1 MCSSPQTT
9 RSSTTRKRPAS
20 GAVRGLARLFKGY
33 GNGNSDQLARS
44 RVYLIVNEVGTL
56 EALAGRKGH
65 TLVAELLKAYMGQS
79 IGFSNA
85 QKATTTHIP
94 ADSYRLC
101 LGIGAQPENADF
113 FLSREKDG
121 LPQRFLWL
129 PTVDPYAPEPC
140 DDGDEQSVAPVRVT
154 VPGFSTLLDG
164 GEYLVDVPPSVKAVI
179 RAHRHQVRI
188 GSDDVDP
195 LDGHVMLTRL
205 KVAFGLAL
213 LEGRRDID
221 EDDWRIAGQLLDVS
235 RRVRRDTK
243 ATIDQHHRRKN
254 TARAQGEV
262 SSVAVYDSHRRDLGR
277 WR

>member
-1 MCSSPQTT
+1 
-9 RSSTTRKRPAS
+9 
-20 GAVRGLARLFKGY
+20 
-33 GNGNSDQLARS
+33 
-44 RVYLIVNEVGTL
+44 
-56 EALAGRKGH
+56 
-65 TLVAELLKAYMGQS
+65 MGQS

-140 DDGDEQSVAPVRVT
+140 DDGDEQSAAPVRVT

-179 RAHRHQVRI
+179 RAHRHHVRI

-243 ATIDQHHRRKN
+243 ATIDEHHRRKN
-254 TARAQGEV
+254 TARAHGEADRVAIIAEKLSETNHQRVVKTIARKLKKVGTATRRELQRACDSSIARDFPAAFDLLVDQGLLVVEEGEGNETRYRLDRV
-262 SSVAVYDSHRRDLGR
+262 
-277 WR
+277 